1 MPASP
6 SPAPWLKLPLGP
18 GVSLSG
24 RSFPAPPEL
33 TCHRPDGE
41 RGVAGVPPVFRGADV
56 HAPQLPAVPVGGV
69 LVALHFEVVL
79 LDVVDGGEDD
89 PLPVFLDAGKD
100 RLGPAKAEKSPSNSV
115 SWGARVS
122 QQASKTAPN
131 EDKPKAGTGKETE
144 VLKACDCREFEY
156 VAAMTVSRFGFQFVL
171 SQASTYP
178 SLASKAV

>member
-6 SPAPWLKLPLGP
+6 SPAPWLKLTLGP

-69 LVALHFEVVL
+69 LVALYFEVVL

-89 PLPVFLDAGKD
+89 PLPVFLDAGQD
-100 RLGPAKAEKSPSNSV
+100 RLGPAKAEKAPSNSV
-115 SWGARVS
+115 SWGHAT
-122 QQASKTAPN
+122 ASRLLKLPQMKTN
-131 EDKPKAGTGKETE
+131 RRLELGRKPRYAKHVTDES
-144 VLKACDCREFEY
+144 FE
-156 VAAMTVSRFGFQFVL
+156 
-171 SQASTYP
+171 
-178 SLASKAV
+178 